1 MVLRQENSSSFGSC
15 LSNYEMIDMMKN
27 INKRLLAGSLVLSLL
42 FGSSSEGGNRSGI
55 VTAQFLK
62 LPSNARATA
71 IGNAQVALAEGALS
85 ISYNPAGILSVETIS
100 LGGTYNTWFADI
112 THSFTSVAVNL
123 NEWGTIGAGLT
134 VLTTDDM
141 IVTTPAF
148 PEGTGELFKASDYA
162 FTVSYA
168 RQISEEFGIGIS
180 GKYIKSFLF
189 NDELKASS
197 VAFDIGSLYDI
208 PFLRTRLG
216 ISLNNLGKDMTYINE
231 QYSLPTALRFGA
243 RTTLYDEEDHLLYG
257 VAQIARPND
266 ADEQYNVGVEYVFQD
281 LLALRGGYRF
291 NYDTENWS
299 GGVGI
304 NLSSVGVEGTL
315 DYAYTN
321 YKFLP
326 GTHMFSAEI
335 GF

>member
-1 MVLRQENSSSFGSC
+1 VLFAAVAQ
-15 LSNYEMIDMMKN
+15 
-27 INKRLLAGSLVLSLL
+27 
-42 FGSSSEGGNRSGI
+42 GGNRSGI

-71 IGNAQVALAEGALS
+71 IGNAQVPLAQGALS
-85 ISYNPAGILSVETIS
+85 ISYNPAGILSVKTIS
-100 LGGTYNTWFADI
+100 FGGTYNAWFADI

-123 NEWGTIGAGLT
+123 NEWGTIGAGVT

-148 PEGTGELFKASDYA
+148 PEGTGELFKATDYA

-180 GKYIKSFLF
+180 GKYIKSFLY

-208 PFLRTRLG
+208 PILRTRLG

-243 RTTLYDEEDHLLYG
+243 RATIHQEENHLVYG
-257 VAQIARPND
+257 VVQVSRPND
-266 ADEQYNVGVEYVFQD
+266 SDEQYNVGIEYVFQD
-281 LLALRGGYRF
+281 FLALRTGYRF

-299 GGVGI
+299 GGLGI
-304 NLSSVGVEGTL
+304 NLSTIGVDGTL

-326 GTHMFSAEI
+326 GTHMFSMEV